1 MKNVKGE
8 LETVFFPAP
17 ATCLFTENRPFVV
30 KKLKTMLHELR
41 STDAR
46 NARQRLENLVEK
58 TQDFVSVHDRQQNF
72 ETNNFLRVLQVSGRD
87 KRSTF

>member
-41 STDAR
+41 
-46 NARQRLENLVEK
+46 
-58 TQDFVSVHDRQQNF
+58 
-72 ETNNFLRVLQVSGRD
+72 
-87 KRSTF
+87 